1 MPKYWGKQIF
11 THGSFPEV
19 GQKKKTERK
28 RKKKDGTPGPIFSIC
43 LNEMIIVFDIH
54 SIYSKVLKVPICQNS
69 NPFFI
74 QWEMKGAGVKCN
86 FTTRQGNIQGIL
98 YSWAC
103 VWL

>member
-54 SIYSKVLKVPICQNS
+54 SIYSKVLKVPILKAS
-69 NPFFI
+69 KLLSI
-74 QWEMKGAGVKCN
+74 HHTV
-86 FTTRQGNIQGIL
+86 GNIG
-98 YSWAC
+98 WWC
-103 VWL
+103 